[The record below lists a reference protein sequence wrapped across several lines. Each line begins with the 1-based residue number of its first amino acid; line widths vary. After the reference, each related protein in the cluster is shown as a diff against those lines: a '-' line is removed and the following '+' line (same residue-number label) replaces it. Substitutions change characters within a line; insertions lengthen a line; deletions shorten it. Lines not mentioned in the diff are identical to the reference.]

1 MGEDDKGGLIN
12 ALQSEI
18 DKIDEIVGEKGAYEK
33 WIGGIDN
40 VIGEYEKLFDAI
52 DKAKTAAAGMPELP
66 EDYNKG
72 GKFNHSMFNASEDD
86 SKTSSSE
93 SEGETITQIPMGLY
107 ATPIGG
113 GYRLKILEFEDGII
127 AEKLLNNVKG
137 EFKYKI
143 SSQKGGFLGYTT
155 LEDAMQIKGRGTTI
169 GFDTGGYTGDWGPEG
184 KLAMLHQKELV
195 LNQQD
200 TSNLLVAVDMLRAIL
215 NTIDI
220 HAHNSQLGGILTS
233 PSFHHDTS
241 NILEQN
247 VKIEASFPGVQD
259 RHELEEAF
267 NNLINKAS

>member
-1 MGEDDKGGLIN
+1 MGENGKGGLIN

-18 DKIDEIVGEKGAYEK
+18 DKIDEAIEKDGAYDK
-33 WIGGIDN
+33 WIKGIDS
-40 VIGEYEKLFDAI
+40 VIDEYEKLI
-52 DKAKTAAAGMPELP
+52 LKMGEAKTAAAGLSELP
-66 EDYNKG
+66 GNWNDGGTYNPPPKGEDN
-72 GKFNHSMFNASEDD
+72 NNNTNDD
-86 SKTSSSE
+86 DWADDFKNWFSLVD
-93 SEGETITQIPMGLY
+93 LY

-113 GYRLKILEFEDGII
+113 GSREKYIKKPEEFTIELKYKK
-127 AEKLLNNVKG
+127 EKYGYLVKKG
-137 EFKYKI
+137 EEFI
-143 SSQKGGFLGYTT
+143 GYTEEFFANNLKKLGAT
-155 LEDAMQIKGRGTTI
+155 AL

-200 TSNLLVAVDMLRAIL
+200 TSNLLAAVDMLRTIL

-220 HAHNSQLGGILTS
+220 HALNSQLGGILTS
-233 PSFHHDTS
+233 PSFHHDA
-241 NILEQN
+241 NNVLEQN